1 MSVVSLPR
9 QYGPKAPRHI
19 ARRVAYRR
27 RPLATVVTLP
37 ARTDASQAYS
47 LYLRA
52 CEVDEVDNEA
62 GIALYERA
70 IALDPKLA
78 LAYTNL
84 GNCYFRL
91 DRRDLAAS
99 LFQRAIEI
107 DPAQPEAHH
116 NLGYIKLRAGDVEGA
131 IRMLEASVE
140 LDPLFAEGWYNLGM
154 AREQRLG
161 THCSPAVRVCFQRFL
176 KLAAKDDTYRVD
188 ALRRL
193 A

>member
-1 MSVVSLPR
+1 MTVVALPR
-9 QYGPKAPRHI
+9 KFGPQAP
-19 ARRVAYRR
+19 AKVFRRVKYRR
-27 RPLATVVTLP
+27 QAPAAVVAFP
-37 ARTDASQAYS
+37 ARSDAAQAYS

-84 GNCYFRL
+84 GNCHFRL
-91 DRRDLAAS
+91 DRKDLAAS

-116 NLGYIKLRAGDVEGA
+116 NLGYIKLRAGDVVGA
-131 IRMLEASVE
+131 IALLEASVK
-140 LDPLFAEGWYNLGM
+140 LDPAFADGWYNLGM

-176 KLAAKDDTYRVD
+176 KLAGKDDTYRED